1 MQVVVEL
8 RPHVGQMATAL
19 GVANVEHDQ
28 WMVFGKSDQVPN
40 PVFLGYIGK
49 REGAPFNGYTTYRD
63 LPRSVKDD
71 IVSQVAKL
79 AGWMPHAFEPSTN
92 PVPEAAFEPEAD
104 DDESEE

>member
-8 RPHVGQMATAL
+8 RPHVGKMNTAL
-19 GVANVEHDQ
+19 GTVDVEHDQ
-28 WMVFGKSDQVPN
+28 WMVFGKSDQVPA

-63 LPRSVKDD
+63 LPKSVKDD

-79 AGWMPHAFEPSTN
+79 AGWTPQAFEPSTS
-92 PVPEAAFEPEAD
+92 PVPEEAFVEEA